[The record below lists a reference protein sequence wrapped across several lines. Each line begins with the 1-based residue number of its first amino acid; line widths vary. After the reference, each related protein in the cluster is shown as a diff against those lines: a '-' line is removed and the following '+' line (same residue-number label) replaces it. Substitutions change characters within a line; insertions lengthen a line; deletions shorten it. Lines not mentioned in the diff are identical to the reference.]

1 MIQSG
6 SGVRLRSSLA
16 AGDSGHMSMRAA
28 LQFIR
33 QVRTDQALKDRIK
46 DLGMIPDLGDILPI
60 GAEAGFNFTV
70 EELRRAHN
78 HDWAMR
84 WVYYGGT
91 DE

>member
-1 MIQSG
+1 
-6 SGVRLRSSLA
+6 
-16 AGDSGHMSMRAA
+16 MSVQAA
-28 LQFIR
+28 LQFIS
-33 QVRTDQALKDRIK
+33 QVRGDLSLQDKINAL
-46 DLGMIPDLGDILPI
+46 GPIPDLADILPI

>member
-1 MIQSG
+1 
-6 SGVRLRSSLA
+6 
-16 AGDSGHMSMRAA
+16 MSVRAA

-33 QVRTDQALKDRIK
+33 QVRTDLALKDKINA
-46 DLGMIPDLGDILPI
+46 LGPIPDLADILPI
-60 GAEAGFNFTV
+60 GAEAGFKFTV

-84 WVYYGGT
+84 WAYYGGT

>member
-1 MIQSG
+1 MIESG
-6 SGVRLRSSLA
+6 VRVRLRSSRV
-16 AGDSGHMSMRAA
+16 AGDTGQMSVRAA
-28 LQFIR
+28 LQFIT
-33 QVRTDQALKDRIK
+33 QVRTDQALKEKISA
-46 DLGMIPDLGDILPI
+46 LGLVPDLADIVPI